1 MVSAKQDRLPVEVAF
16 APTPVDELLTR
27 FETDDREA
35 VRSFLILD
43 AEAAQTL
50 REAVPYIE
58 SIFGAKVAVALE
70 AIINPETDEAPELY
84 ALIRDD
90 SRDFDASLNRL
101 ARFRT
106 QWWQNVFPR
115 VRGRLGF
122 DVEMV

>member
-1 MVSAKQDRLPVEVAF
+1 MVSAKEDRL
-16 APTPVDELLTR
+16 TVDELLTR

-35 VRSFLILD
+35 VRSFLLLD

-50 REAVPYIE
+50 HEAVPHIE

-70 AIINPETDEAPELY
+70 AVCGQNCVSPDNPETGEAPELY
-84 ALIRDD
+84 ALIQDD
-90 SRDFDASLNRL
+90 SRDFDASFSRL

-106 QWWQNVFPR
+106 QWWQSVFPR